1 MIERE
6 IKKRKLIS
14 RLVLLVAFFC
24 ALWGLF
30 WLFFI
35 IFDVLRHGLSSI
47 NLSLFLEVPTPPGE
61 PGGGLKH
68 AFIGHLLITLVSVIL
83 GIPLGI
89 LGGTFLAEYGRN
101 FRFSRFISFLAD
113 TMISVPAIIVGVF
126 VYAIMVKPLGH
137 FNGWSGGVALAII
150 MLPVIIRTTEEML
163 SLVPW
168 TLREAAFA
176 LGAPYHKVI
185 WQVVYPSVKTGLFT
199 GCLLAI
205 AREIGEAAPLLFTSF
220 NNNFLSYDMSGPMA
234 TLTVT
239 IFVYVMGPYDYWH
252 AQAWGAAFVIT
263 LTILLINL
271 TARLMLKKG
280 GKSDS

>member
-1 MIERE
+1 MIELE

-14 RLVLLVAFFC
+14 RLALLAAFFC

-68 AFIGHLLITLVSVIL
+68 AFTGHLLITLVAVIL

-113 TMISVPAIIVGVF
+113 TMVSVPAIVVGAF

-137 FNGWSGGVALAII
+137 FSGWSGGVALAII
-150 MLPVIIRTTEEML
+150 MLPVIIRTTEHML

-168 TLREAAFA
+168 TMREAAFA

-185 WQVVYPSVKTGLFT
+185 WQVVYPSVKTGLLT

-205 AREIGEAAPLLFTSF
+205 ARVSGEAAPLLFTSF

-234 TLTVT
+234 SLTVT
-239 IFVYVMGPYDYWH
+239 IFVYAMGPYEDWH
-252 AQAWGAAFVIT
+252 GKAWGAALVIT
-263 LTILLINL
+263 LAILLINL
-271 TARLMLKKG
+271 TARLMMKKG
-280 GKSDS
+280 GKS